1 MARELRALFFDFDG
15 VIVDSIQPKTEAF
28 RLLFQDYPEHIV
40 KSVADYH
47 RQHGGISRVDKI
59 IHAHTHFLGKPLT
72 KEEVQDW
79 SRRYSE
85 LVVQKVIDVPWIAG
99 AKEFLY
105 QAKGNGL
112 KIFVISG
119 TPEDELRYIIQKR
132 GISPFFHEQLGSPVR
147 KPQHIRWL
155 LEKYQLDP
163 VDCVFIGDALT
174 DYDAARE
181 TGLAFIGIQGE
192 VEFPENTMVLPDCT
206 GLQTA
211 LDDIFL

>member
-15 VIVDSIQPKTEAF
+15 VIVDSIQLKTEAF

-47 RQHGGISRVDKI
+47 RLHGGISRVDKI
-59 IHAHTHFLGKPLT
+59 IHAHTHFLGTPLT
-72 KEEVQDW
+72 KEEVKEW

-85 LVVQKVIDVPWIAG
+85 LVVKKVIDVSWIAG
-99 AKEFLY
+99 AKEFL
-105 QAKGNGL
+105 QKAKKNGF

-119 TPEDELRYIIQKR
+119 TPEDELKYILQKR
-132 GISPFFHEQLGSPVR
+132 GIADLFQEQLGSPVR

-155 LEKYQLDP
+155 LEKYQLNP

-174 DYDAARE
+174 DYDAAGE

-192 VEFPENTMVLPDCT
+192 VKFPENTTVLPDCT
-206 GLQTA
+206 GLQAA
-211 LDDIFL
+211 LDDIFF